1 MKCPSLCKDVDGLFS
16 KTLLN
21 RVLRENLGDLYQ
33 FLHVSRLSHLTD
45 KCNGQTLRDL
55 SALNR
60 LGLWGF
66 SNFLNGLQQVPMVQ
80 TVQKN
85 MEIPQPQCIDTMV
98 DDPHVQVPRVQVVK
112 KTAEIPRLQT
122 VEKIAETPQT
132 QTIQGTQVP
141 QSLAITPVRQ
151 VRQTGHVE
159 ELVEVSKVFPQD
171 TVQQRFGKQTI
182 DVPAD
187 SASPIF
193 DTAPILENSPAHVA
207 EYMKPA
213 LTVMCAHAAHVVKNA
228 TVRLPQG
235 IVHGHPAPL
244 TGAAPE

>member
-1 MKCPSLCKDVDGLFS
+1 MRGKKSVIRKKISQVAEHIKNPQFLYTNKVLDLMKDVPVVMQQQMPVQ
-16 KTLLN
+16 KTGETSQL
-21 RVLRENLGDLYQ
+21 Q
-33 FLHVSRLSHLTD
+33 
-45 KCNGQTLRDL
+45 
-55 SALNR
+55 
-60 LGLWGF
+60 F
-66 SNFLNGLQQVPMVQ
+66 SNKVDEMPVAVQGQVPMVQ

-98 DDPHVQVPRVQVVK
+98 DDPHVQVPRVRVVE

-132 QTIQGTQVP
+132 QTMQVTQAP
-141 QSLAITPVRQ
+141 LSLAITLVRQ

-193 DTAPILENSPAHVA
+193 VTAPILENSPAHVA